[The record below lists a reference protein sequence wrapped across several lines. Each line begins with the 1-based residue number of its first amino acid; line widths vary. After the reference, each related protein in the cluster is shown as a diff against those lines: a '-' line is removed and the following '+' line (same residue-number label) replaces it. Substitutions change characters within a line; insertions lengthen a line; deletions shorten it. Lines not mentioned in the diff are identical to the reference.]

1 MDEKPKINLRR
12 FQSEKIKAKYVI
24 KFGLYVL
31 VFVFLFFW
39 YKKQKED
46 QQQKIKKVSDQ
57 TINSENVELIDLKIE
72 P

>member
-31 VFVFLFFW
+31 VFVSLFFW

-46 QQQKIKKVSDQ
+46 QQQKMKKESVQ
-57 TINSENVELIDLKIE
+57 TIDSDHVELKDLKIE